1 MRRVDR
7 EADLEAAIRDA
18 SSEALRAFQNGEV
31 YLEKLVLE
39 PRHIE
44 IQVLG
49 DRHGHLIH
57 LGERECSIQRRH
69 QKVIEECPSPV
80 MADHPELRQR
90 MGEAALRIARA
101 ANYYNAGTLEFLVD
115 RDRNFYFLEM
125 NTRLQ
130 VEHPVTELV
139 TGLDLVQWQLRIA
152 DGEALTV
159 RQEDVRWSG
168 SAIECRIYAE
178 DPDHQFLPSPGQIT
192 RLKEP
197 AGPGVRLDS
206 GVYEGWTVPLDY
218 DPLLAKLAAWAP
230 SRDAAIER
238 MKRALFEYTIA
249 GIRTNRAFFSEI
261 MDDAE
266 FRAGRLSTAFLDE
279 FFARRQATSPDLEAE
294 AVAALAAV
302 LAQRKPAAAP
312 STAPTSQWLQTG
324 RETLLRCN
332 TKS

>member
-1 MRRVDR
+1 
-7 EADLEAAIRDA
+7 
-18 SSEALRAFQNGEV
+18 
-31 YLEKLVLE
+31 
-39 PRHIE
+39 
-44 IQVLG
+44 
-49 DRHGHLIH
+49 
-57 LGERECSIQRRH
+57 
-69 QKVIEECPSPV
+69 
-80 MADHPELRQR
+80 MAEHPELRQC

-101 ANYYNAGTLEFLVD
+101 ANYSNAGTMEFLVD
-115 RDRNFYFLEM
+115 NDRNFYFLEM

-152 DGEALTV
+152 AGEALTL

-178 DPDHQFLPSPGQIT
+178 DPDNQFLPSPGQIT
-192 RLKEP
+192 RLTEP

-238 MKRALFEYTIA
+238 MKRALSEYMIA

-266 FRAGRLSTAFLDE
+266 FRAGKLSTAFLDQ
-279 FFARRQATSPDLEAE
+279 FFERRQAHEPALEAE
-294 AVAALAAV
+294 AVAALAAT
-302 LAQRKPAAAP
+302 LARRKRNTAR
-312 STAPTSQWLQTG
+312 STAPTSRWLETG
-324 RETLLRCN
+324 RETLLR
-332 TKS
+332 